1 MRRQTR
7 TSGAWFTPSRH
18 YERQMALRSA
28 DGTVLSGA
36 CRLLLGGR
44 RSATNWARKVKKL
57 SSVTVSLCSER
68 LRVFIYACLE
78 IAITCG
84 GFHDGKVS
92 GKISGSSSPR
102 LTSPE
107 AGPIS
112 GGIFLSNR
120 IPTCTLIF
128 SLRTASQVF
137 SVQGRGPI
145 KKHSSR
151 RLQER

>member
-7 TSGAWFTPSRH
+7 TSGAWFTPSPH

-36 CRLLLGGR
+36 CRLLVGGR
-44 RSATNWARKVKKL
+44 RRATNWARKMRKL
-57 SSVTVSLCSER
+57 SSVTVSLCGER
-68 LRVFIYACLE
+68 LRVCIIACLE

-92 GKISGSSSPR
+92 GKISGSS
-102 LTSPE
+102 E
-107 AGPIS
+107 A
-112 GGIFLSNR
+112 R
-120 IPTCTLIF
+120 IHRRPGQLVAVSLCQIGSTCTLIF
-128 SLRTASQVF
+128 SLGTESQVF